1 MKTLFAIAGGGTG
14 GGRGAKGG
22 NGGHRGGSRKRRR
35 SRGIFGEKLCQGEY
49 ISIRLE
55 NAKLGLGSS
64 DGLGIPVILETLQK
78 W

>member
-1 MKTLFAIAGGGTG
+1 MKTLFAIAGGGSRG
-14 GGRGAKGG
+14 GGGQHGA

-64 DGLGIPVILETLQK
+64 DGQG
-78 W
+78 

>member
-1 MKTLFAIAGGGTG
+1 MKTLFAIAGGGQG
-14 GGRGAKGG
+14 GGGNLGAR
-22 NGGHRGGSRKRRR
+22 GGHRGGSRKRRR
-35 SRGIFGEKLCQGEY
+35 SRGIFGEKLCQSEY